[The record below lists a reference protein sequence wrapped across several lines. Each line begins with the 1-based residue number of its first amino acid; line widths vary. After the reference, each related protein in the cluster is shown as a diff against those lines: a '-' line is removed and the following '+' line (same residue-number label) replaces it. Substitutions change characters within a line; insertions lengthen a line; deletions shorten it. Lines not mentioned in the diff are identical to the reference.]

1 MEENLGL
8 PKTAWPPTY
17 ALFFGALALLA
28 ALSLLGT
35 TALAAGLPE
44 ETIAAQT
51 ELCGEDCGHTH
62 EEVFSH
68 TEHTEESL
76 PEPEEI
82 AVPVAT
88 PLLEQPEPEAEQSTD
103 TSGVIPGS
111 GIHWELN
118 EYGWLML
125 SGSGACP
132 VFTSPDDQPW
142 AAVREQITQVWFEDM
157 DALSIPSLAYWFTGC
172 TALTMAE
179 IPYTTP
185 VIGAAAF
192 ADCPSLRQIQ
202 LYYSGTFTIVP
213 GAFSTGSLTP
223 LLGLLGTM
231 AVNQQMA
238 FFSDALGHSAL
249 TGIGLGILL
258 GVSSDL
264 LAMLVFGIVWA
275 LLICRIKQT
284 GAASTDTIISVFSST
299 SVAAGVL
306 VLSMGGGFAKYS
318 SLLVGDVLAVQD
330 SDLLYLLIALVA
342 GIALWAVMYNSLLL
356 SGISPSLARS
366 RGIHNRLV
374 ECAFV
379 VLVAVAVMLAIR
391 WVGVMLINALLILP
405 AAAGRNLARSSRQHA
420 VYSVVI
426 ALVCGVAGLIC
437 AYYLDTTA
445 GAAIVLFAAVCYAIS
460 LGIRALRK

>member
-1 MEENLGL
+1 MDAIRAFVQTLL
-8 PKTAWPPTY
+8 P
-17 ALFFGALALLA
+17 FEFMQFDFMVNALLA
-28 ALSLLGT
+28 ILL
-35 TALAAGLPE
+35 
-44 ETIAAQT
+44 
-51 ELCGEDCGHTH
+51 
-62 EEVFSH
+62 
-68 TEHTEESL
+68 
-76 PEPEEI
+76 
-82 AVPVAT
+82 
-88 PLLEQPEPEAEQSTD
+88 
-103 TSGVIPGS
+103 
-111 GIHWELN
+111 
-118 EYGWLML
+118 
-125 SGSGACP
+125 
-132 VFTSPDDQPW
+132 
-142 AAVREQITQVWFEDM
+142 
-157 DALSIPSLAYWFTGC
+157 
-172 TALTMAE
+172 
-179 IPYTTP
+179 
-185 VIGAAAF
+185 
-192 ADCPSLRQIQ
+192 
-202 LYYSGTFTIVP
+202 
-213 GAFSTGSLTP
+213 LTP

-366 RGIHNRLV
+366 RGIHNRL
-374 ECAFV
+374 
-379 VLVAVAVMLAIR
+379 AVAVMLAIR

-426 ALVCGVAGLIC
+426 ALVCGVAELIC